1 MADIFEKCKN
11 YKDAKIAMRM
21 GIYGYF
27 QPIESAQGPEV
38 VLGGKTYI
46 MAGSNNYLGLAN
58 DPEMKKAALE
68 AVQKYGTGVAGSRLL
83 NGNTKIADALEEK
96 LAKFKRKEAGLL
108 FATGYQMNLGVV
120 SCLVKKGDYAIVDKL
135 DHASILDGIKMSEGE
150 MVRFKHNDMADLER
164 VLAKLPTEAGKL
176 IIVDGVFSMEGD
188 ICPLPD
194 IVKIGKKYGAR
205 IMVDDAHATGIIGK
219 TGRGTCEHFGL
230 ENGEVDLIVGTC
242 SKTFATV
249 GGFVVGD
256 ADIIHYMR
264 HNARSQI
271 FSASMP
277 PSCIASITK
286 ALELIENDTSR
297 RDNLFRLTAKLK
309 KGLEDLGYDLGTST
323 TPILPVHVGS
333 NENCF
338 KMWRALHEIGIF
350 ANPVVSPA
358 VPPGHALIRITLMA
372 THTDEHVQKIIDAF
386 AQAGRAV
393 GVIK

>member
-1 MADIFEKCKN
+1 MSDIFDKCRN

-27 QPIESAQGPEV
+27 QPIESVQAPEV
-38 VLGGKTYI
+38 VLEGKTYI

-58 DPEMKKAALE
+58 DPEMKKTASEAAL
-68 AVQKYGTGVAGSRLL
+68 KYGTGVAGSRLL
-83 NGNTKIADALEEK
+83 NGNTRLAENLEKK
-96 LAKFKRKEAGLL
+96 LAAFKRKEAALL
-108 FATGYQMNLGVV
+108 FATGYQMNVGVV

-135 DHASILDGIKMSEGE
+135 DHASILDGVRLSDGE
-150 MVRFKHNDMADLER
+150 MVRFKHNDLADLDR
-164 VLAKLPTEAGKL
+164 VLSKLPEDAGKL

-188 ICPLPD
+188 ICPLPE

-219 TGRGTCEHFGL
+219 TGRGTCEYFGL

-256 ADIIHYMR
+256 EEIIHYIR

-277 PSCIASITK
+277 PACIASITK
-286 ALELIENDTSR
+286 AIELIENDTSR

-309 KGLEDLGYDLGTST
+309 KGLEALGYDLGTST
-323 TPILPVHVGS
+323 TPILPVHIGT
-333 NENCF
+333 NEDCF
-338 KMWRALHEIGIF
+338 KMWRALHEMGIF
-350 ANPVVSPA
+350 ANPVISPA
-358 VPPGHALIRITLMA
+358 VPPGHSLMRLTLMA
-372 THTDEHVQKIIDAF
+372 THTDEHVDKIIDAF
-386 AQAGRAV
+386 AKAGRAI
-393 GVIK
+393 GLIK

>member
-1 MADIFEKCKN
+1 MADIFEKCRN

-38 VLGGKTYI
+38 ILGGKKYI

-58 DPEMKKAALE
+58 DPEMKKAALA
-68 AVQKYGTGVAGSRLL
+68 AVEKYGTGVAGSRLL
-83 NGNTKIADALEEK
+83 NGNTKLADNLEEK
-96 LAKFKRKEAGLL
+96 LAKFKRKQAGLL

-120 SCLVKKGDYAIVDKL
+120 SCLMKKGDYAIVDKL
-135 DHASILDGIKMSEGE
+135 DHASILDGVKMSEGE

-164 VLAKLPTEAGKL
+164 VLAKIPEDAGKL

-219 TGRGTCEHFGL
+219 TGRGTCEYFGL

-256 ADIIHYMR
+256 EDIIHYMR

-309 KGLEDLGYDLGTST
+309 RGLEDLGYDLGTST

-338 KMWRALHEIGIF
+338 KMWRALHEMGIF
-350 ANPVVSPA
+350 ANPVISPA
-358 VPPGHALIRITLMA
+358 VPPGRALMRLTLMA
-372 THTDEHVQKIIDAF
+372 THTDEHVGKIIDAF
-386 AQAGRAV
+386 AVAGRAV
-393 GVIK
+393 GIIK

>member
-11 YKDAKIAMRM
+11 YKDAKPAMRM

-38 VLGGKTYI
+38 ILGGKKYI

-58 DPEMKKAALE
+58 DPEMKKAAAE
-68 AVQKYGTGVAGSRLL
+68 AALKYGTGCAGSRFL
-83 NGNTKIADALEEK
+83 NGNTRAADALEERI
-96 LAKFKRKEAGLL
+96 AKFKRKEAGLI
-108 FATGYQMNLGVV
+108 FSTGYQMNLGVV

-135 DHASILDGIKMSEGE
+135 DHASILDGIKLSDGE
-150 MVRFKHNDMADLER
+150 MVRFRHNEPGDLER
-164 VLAKLPTEAGKL
+164 VISKLPAEAGKL

-188 ICPLPD
+188 ICPLPE
-194 IVKIGKKYGAR
+194 IVKIAKKYGAR

-219 TGRGTCEHFGL
+219 TGRGTCEYFGL
-230 ENGEVDLIVGTC
+230 ENGEVDLVVGTC

-256 ADIIHYMR
+256 ADIIHYIR

-271 FSASMP
+271 FSAALP
-277 PSCIASITK
+277 PACVASITK

-338 KMWRALHEIGIF
+338 KMWRALHELGIF
-350 ANPVVSPA
+350 SNPVVSPA
-358 VPPGHALIRITLMA
+358 VPPGHALMRLTLMA
-372 THTDEHVQKIIDAF
+372 THTDEHVERIIDAF
-386 AQAGRAV
+386 AKAGRAV

>member
-1 MADIFEKCKN
+1 MSDIFDKCRN

-27 QPIESAQGPEV
+27 QPIASAQGPEV
-38 VLGGKTYI
+38 QLEGKTYI
-46 MAGSNNYLGLAN
+46 MAGSNNYLGLAD
-58 DPEMKKAALE
+58 DPEMKQTAAQTAL
-68 AVQKYGTGVAGSRLL
+68 KYGTGVAGSRLL
-83 NGNTKIADALEEK
+83 NGNTQLAENLEKK
-96 LAKFKRKEAGLL
+96 LAAFKRKEAALL
-108 FATGYQMNLGVV
+108 FATGYQMNVGVV

-135 DHASILDGIKMSEGE
+135 DHASILDGVKLSDGE
-150 MVRFKHNDMADLER
+150 MVRFKHNDPADLER
-164 VLAKLPTEAGKL
+164 VLAKLPAEAGKL
-176 IIVDGVFSMEGD
+176 IITDGVFSMEGD
-188 ICPLPD
+188 ICPLPE

-219 TGRGTCEHFGL
+219 TGRGTCEYFNL

-256 ADIIHYMR
+256 EEIIHYIR

-277 PSCIASITK
+277 PASIASITK
-286 ALELIENDTSR
+286 AIELIENDTSR
-297 RDNLFRLTAKLK
+297 RDNLFRLTANLK
-309 KGLEDLGYDLGTST
+309 KGLEKLGYDLGAST

-338 KMWRALHEIGIF
+338 KMWRALHELGIF

-358 VPPGHALIRITLMA
+358 VPPGRALIRITLMA
-372 THTDEHVQKIIDAF
+372 THTDAHVQKIVDAF
-386 AQAGRAV
+386 EKAGKTL
-393 GVIK
+393 GIIK